1 MNELGLNIRM
11 ERKRQ
16 RISLQQLADQ
26 VEVTPSFL
34 SQIEN
39 GKNEPSLTTLKKIAS
54 SLGVTVSKLIGEDE
68 SARSKLI
75 KKNGRHKLINLWRGL
90 NIEFLS
96 AIESQNV
103 MEACIHEVALGAEQN
118 SACTIP
124 YTHEGQE
131 FFFVLEGD
139 IVLSVDGEL
148 MAMEPGDSYYLCD
161 CSKEHFFFNARPETG
176 TAKVMCVTTPPYFYS
191 YNK

>member
-1 MNELGLNIRM
+1 MNELGVNIKT

-26 VEVTPSFL
+26 VEVSPSFL

-68 SARSKLI
+68 GVRSKLI
-75 KKNGRHKLINLWRGL
+75 KRNGRHKLTNLWKGL
-90 NIEFLS
+90 DIEFLS
-96 AIESQNV
+96 AIESHNV
-103 MEACIHEVALGAEQN
+103 MEACIHDVAMGSETK

-131 FFFVLEGD
+131 FFYVMEGN
-139 IVLSVDGEL
+139 IILSVDGE
-148 MAMEPGDSYYLCD
+148 MMEMEPGDSYYLCD
-161 CSKEHFFFNARPETG
+161 CSKEHFFFNAQPDNG
-176 TAKVMCVTTPPYFYS
+176 VAKVMCVTTPPYFYS
-191 YNK
+191 CSK